1 MRGGWTIAALMC
13 AMGAAH
19 APAEAA
25 SPWGILHEMV
35 GRDFSYA
42 GGYATAVRWLEQDR
56 MLEIHYLAPGIDVA
70 HVLTL
75 RPDGTLVVQDR
86 RGSKPP
92 SERVTAL
99 RGNPDG
105 SLSIA
110 ESGQLWMGRESDG
123 RIFQVGAKSKHEYF
137 TPLDPASGTGQWMA
151 KMVAKGKVR
160 AADAGPVR
168 TAGGSGPSPT
178 TAGSA
183 PVMAAL
189 PPSEA
194 QVAGLEGY
202 VGKSFASISQGQ
214 PVAVVR
220 TRWIDKPT
228 LYELSILPKFGKEST
243 TKVAVAE
250 STFNLHGLPVVRF
263 PYQGKEWQQEVL
275 PGPTGYVVV
284 NSENRSKPGKTPKWK
299 ERNRTERR
307 IIAAADADR
316 LLASFK
322 AEREARWAPLAALT
336 KGPWF
341 CVQMEPGQWLERTV
355 RFHAYGRTTNRSY
368 PVMRLTTARW
378 IDPWQELEVV
388 STLGEGR
395 KVTDRIVLLSNGNFQ
410 MDTTGVSRSPKIVGQ
425 FSHPSGSVPQ
435 IDFVIAHYERY
446 GSDNTHGLLFY
457 VLGDATTGQ
466 VLPRTKYYA
475 GGASHASDC
484 EMEPFDAKKLDTY
497 SRKLTEQARWTR
509 DSMQSD
515 QEYWSSVAQSEAEGQ
530 AMLANMR
537 GELFRQVFVG
547 IPQAIAEVN
556 QQKAQLQTLRIAA
569 EQETAMRRAA
579 EAAAAAEKA
588 EQARL
593 ARAAVSPSNSRGTG
607 RGPAPG
613 GSGGGAQLAAQ
624 RQAQAKA
631 DAQAKAS
638 ADALAQ
644 TKAQA
649 DQRRADAA
657 RQEAE
662 RKKVEAQRLAE
673 KQRKAEEAERLI
685 EYREGVVL
693 CEQKSAKSW
702 RCDGPLQVTYGDLG
716 GASGPGAISSACGGG
731 SPRKLGM
738 AAGYMAYGCGFGIHP
753 SADMRS
759 YPGNRD
765 VQAALGVGH
774 IPGQGF
780 YRCKR
785 SVLAYCRGQ

>member
-1 MRGGWTIAALMC
+1 MRGGWTITALAC
-13 AMGAAH
+13 VVGAAN

-25 SPWGILHEMV
+25 SPWGVLQEMI
-35 GRDFSYA
+35 GHDYLYA
-42 GGYATAVRWLEQDR
+42 SGYAAIIRWIERDR
-56 MLEIHYLAPGIDVA
+56 MLEIRYLAPGIDVA

-75 RPDGTLVVQDR
+75 RPDGSVAVQDR
-86 RGSKPP
+86 RGSNPP
-92 SERVTAL
+92 SAMVSAL
-99 RGNPDG
+99 RINPDN
-105 SLSIA
+105 SLSII
-110 ESGQLWMGRESDG
+110 EGNRLWMGREEDG

-137 TPLDPASGTGQWMA
+137 TPLDPASGTGMWLA

-160 AADAGPVR
+160 PADGAPVVAAAGAPIPAAA
-168 TAGGSGPSPT
+168 AGMSAAPGQPLSEGPST
-178 TAGSA
+178 
-183 PVMAAL
+183 
-189 PPSEA
+189 
-194 QVAGLEGY
+194 GLEGY
-202 VGKSFASISQGQ
+202 VGKSFANISQGQ
-214 PVAVVR
+214 AVAVVR

-228 LYELSILPKFGKEST
+228 VYELSILPKFGKEST
-243 TKVAVAE
+243 TKVVVPE
-250 STFNLHGLPVVRF
+250 STFNIHGLPVVRF
-263 PYQGKEWQQEVL
+263 PSQGKEWQQEVL
-275 PGPTGYVVV
+275 PGPTGYIVV

-299 ERNRTERR
+299 EKSRIERR
-307 IIAAADADR
+307 VIAAADADR
-316 LLASFK
+316 LLTSFK

-336 KGPWF
+336 RGPWF

-410 MDTTGVSRSPKIVGQ
+410 MDTTGVSRSPRIVGQ

-457 VLGDATTGQ
+457 MLNDAKGQ
-466 VLPRTKYYA
+466 PLPRTKYYA

-497 SRKLTEQARWTR
+497 SRQLTEQARWTR

-547 IPQAIAEVN
+547 IPQAIADVN

-593 ARAAVSPSNSRGTG
+593 ARTAASPSKSRGAG

-613 GSGGGAQLAAQ
+613 GGGGGAQIAAQ
-624 RQAQAKA
+624 RQAQAQA

-638 ADALAQ
+638 AGTLAEA
-644 TKAQA
+644 KAQA

-774 IPGQGF
+774 IPGQGL